1 MMSTQDRWF
10 TKIKYQFSTVNW
22 SLPSILHFVLFRD
35 ANINELHET
44 HIEAIRLQ
52 FLLKNTFKDFAGDIP
67 LNNAKITNG
76 INQNTVFKKRIN
88 KTSAPL
94 KFFTENA
101 LILLSD

>member
-1 MMSTQDRWF
+1 MEE
-10 TKIKYQFSTVNW
+10 
-22 SLPSILHFVLFRD
+22 
-35 ANINELHET
+35 NINELHET

-67 LNNAKITNG
+67 LKNAKNTNG
-76 INQNTVFKKRIN
+76 TNQNTVFKKRIN